1 MLRRLKNIG
10 ANIQELLDVY
20 TKQVRCVLEIAVPA
34 WEPGLTKSEGG
45 QLEQVQK
52 SVFSIIL
59 GDEYLNYTE
68 L

>member
-1 MLRRLKNIG
+1 M
-10 ANIQELLDVY
+10 QELLDVY

-52 SVFSIIL
+52 SAFSIIL